1 MLPAVPRSL
10 LMTFF
15 GAFLRRLGGWIAVA
29 DLVALMG
36 GLGLDEQAVRSAV
49 SRLKR
54 RGVIAP
60 ERRAGAARYRLPP
73 RGGASPQGGDARV
86 FRRDG
91 AGADARGRAGAA
103 GYRLTPRG
111 EAILE
116 VGDARIFGR
125 DGAGA
130 DAWLLVVFSIPEA
143 RRALRHKLRT
153 RLQWLGLGTVAAGVW
168 IAPARGEAEV
178 RRVVAELA
186 LEGHVELFRGRHLGD
201 RDAVSAWWDLG
212 AIAAEYRAYVEAWE
226 PALDGARPRT
236 DAAAFA
242 GHVGQLDAWRR
253 IPFHDPGLP
262 AAVLPEDWPGA
273 HAWDVFRALD
283 RRLRRAALRHVEA
296 RVGR

>member
-1 MLPAVPRSL
+1 MLRAVPRSL

-36 GLGLDEQAVRSAV
+36 DLGLDEQAVRSAV

-54 RGVIAP
+54 RGVIAS
-60 ERRAGAARYRLPP
+60 EQ
-73 RGGASPQGGDARV
+73 RG
-86 FRRDG
+86 
-91 AGADARGRAGAA
+91 GAA
-103 GYRLTPRG
+103 GYRLTRRG

-116 VGDARIFGR
+116 AGDARIFGR
-125 DGAGA
+125 DAG
-130 DAWLLVVFSIPEA
+130 DSRDWLLVVFSIPEA
-143 RRALRHKLRT
+143 RRALRHKLRA

-168 IAPARGEAEV
+168 IAPARAEAEV
-178 RRVVAELA
+178 RRVVSELD
-186 LEGHVELFRGRHLGD
+186 LDGHVELFRGRHLGD
-201 RDAVSAWWDLG
+201 RAAVAAWWDLD
-212 AIAAEYRAYVEAWE
+212 AIAAEYRAYVAAWE
-226 PALDGARPRT
+226 PAPDGARPRT

-262 AAVLPEDWPGA
+262 AGVLPDDWPGA
-273 HAWDVFRALD
+273 HAWAVFHALD
-283 RRLRRAALRHVEA
+283 RRLSRAALRHVEA

>member
-1 MLPAVPRSL
+1 MLRAVPRSL

-36 GLGLDEQAVRSAV
+36 DLGLDEQAVRSDG

-60 ERRAGAARYRLPP
+60 ERRAGAA
-73 RGGASPQGGDARV
+73 
-86 FRRDG
+86 
-91 AGADARGRAGAA
+91 

-111 EAILE
+111 EGILQA
-116 VGDARIFGR
+116 GDARIFGR

-168 IAPARGEAEV
+168 IGPGPGRG
-178 RRVVAELA
+178 
-186 LEGHVELFRGRHLGD
+186 GGGRGGRG
-201 RDAVSAWWDLG
+201 
-212 AIAAEYRAYVEAWE
+212 
-226 PALDGARPRT
+226 
-236 DAAAFA
+236 
-242 GHVGQLDAWRR
+242 VG
-253 IPFHDPGLP
+253 
-262 AAVLPEDWPGA
+262 
-273 HAWDVFRALD
+273 
-283 RRLRRAALRHVEA
+283 
-296 RVGR
+296 